1 MGVPP
6 YSFYLVVRSFRT
18 SMHAFLIKQWIT
30 E

>member
-18 SMHAFLIKQWIT
+18 SMHAFIIKQMDN
-30 E
+30 